1 MKKAGISL
9 LLLVLWPY
17 LGIAFADIQAR
28 YALFPEMPNSVW
40 QVWLAGAGV
49 LCLLNIIVALRQT
62 EKPVLAGMIA
72 KLLLIPFY
80 GISFFLGMLLL
91 AAPPAVII
99 LFLLDGLYMLATSAY
114 TLRGVYLAWRGGRLS
129 AGWAIALAFSQC
141 IFVLDVPGSIAAHC
155 MTKKKK
161 EAPPC

>member
-28 YALFPEMPNSVW
+28 YALFRETPNAVW

-80 GISFFLGMLLL
+80 AISFFLGVMLFI
-91 AAPPAVII
+91 APPAVII
-99 LFLLDGLYMLATSAY
+99 IFLLDGLYVLATSAY
-114 TLRGVYLAWRGGRLS
+114 TLRGVYLGWRGGRLS
-129 AGWAIALAFSQC
+129 AGWAIALAIIQC
-141 IFVLDVPGSIAAHC
+141 IFVLDVLGSIAIYAIEKRRSH
-155 MTKKKK
+155 
-161 EAPPC
+161 